1 MNRQHR
7 RLGLLLTLP
16 LLLAGC
22 GSTHG
27 ADAAATGA
35 AKPSASASMSSG
47 MSGMKGMKGD
57 MKGMDM
63 SGTTHSSS
71 PSSGKSTATATAE
84 SAAAA
89 KPSPAAEMICGSETA
104 DAVATIAGLSA
115 PAHKVRTWAD
125 GRLTCTY
132 HLPTG
137 ALVLSVQEATDPA
150 TGQAHFAD
158 LKRRLAPT
166 TTLTGLAA
174 LGLPAFRAG
183 DGSAVFLKDGM
194 TLRVDPSALPA
205 HVGAEHTSRSD
216 FAYTI
221 ATDVLACWSG
231 DEH

>member
-35 AKPSASASMSSG
+35 AKPSATASMSSG

-63 SGTTHSSS
+63 SHSSS
-71 PSSGKSTATATAE
+71 PSSAKSTSTAE
-84 SAAAA
+84 AVAVAA

-194 TLRVDPSALPA
+194 TLRVDPSALAA
-205 HVGAEHTSRSD
+205 HIGAEHTSRGD

>member
-27 ADAAATGA
+27 AGAAATGP

-57 MKGMDM
+57 MKGMNM
-63 SGTTHSSS
+63 SHSSS
-71 PSSGKSTATATAE
+71 PSSAKSTATAEAA
-84 SAAAA
+84 AAAA

-205 HVGAEHTSRSD
+205 HVGAEHTSRGD